1 MKGMVLLGA
10 VLLVAGL
17 LAFTIPIPRRENH
30 SLEIGDA
37 KVGLQTQTSE
47 KLPPVVGGI
56 LLTGGVV
63 ALILGA
69 RRK

>member
-1 MKGMVLLGA
+1 MKGSVLLGA
-10 VLLVAGL
+10 ILFVLGL

-37 KVGLQTQTSE
+37 KVGLQTETKE

-56 LLTGGVV
+56 LLAGGVI

-69 RRK
+69 RQK